1 MALYRAWYKGGRV
14 EERVKYWLNTAQR
27 HLKTDAELT
36 AEERYYLSEMSR
48 RLSDLLAMMYGLSR
62 SKGIICPIDL
72 MAERARL
79 TREAQHLQ
87 SLLDMMDKFEDGES
101 T

>member
-48 RLSDLLAMMYGLSR
+48 RLSDLLAMMYGLSNT
-62 SKGIICPIDL
+62 KGIMRPIDL
-72 MAERARL
+72 TEERARL
-79 TREAQHLQ
+79 TREVEHLQ
-87 SLLDMMDKFEDGES
+87 AVISTIDGLEEES
-101 T
+101 A